1 VTKYEYKKGP
11 LTFFQP
17 FIVECRA
24 RKTDVTMMDVTM
36 MDVRVYRLS
45 ILLVIDPDGSLVDVN
60 AEDRVLHQLIWSS
73 EPLQEL

>member
-1 VTKYEYKKGP
+1 
-11 LTFFQP
+11 
-17 FIVECRA
+17 
-24 RKTDVTMMDVTM
+24 MDVTM